1 MPTGLT
7 DTQQAEVT
15 LISGILIA
23 VGAVSVPAGL
33 PWYVGL
39 GIAICGAAGFGI
51 KEALGGKPSTPSPP
65 AA

>member
-15 LISGILIA
+15 LVSGILIA

-33 PWYVGL
+33 PWYFGL
-39 GIAICGAAGFGI
+39 GIAICGAIGFGI